1 MEINP
6 FDAKSTLVKRTSL
19 GRFKHENAEIIVEKD
34 GSVIVYMGDD
44 VIYKFVSKHK
54 YKKGANIAKLLDE
67 SILYIGQFNGKVGDF
82 KR

>member
-1 MEINP
+1 MGEWRVI
-6 FDAKSTLVKRTSL
+6 
-19 GRFKHENAEIIVEKD
+19 FKFI
-34 GSVIVYMGDD
+34 
-44 VIYKFVSKHK
+44 SKHK